1 MKLGSKP
8 IGRGKREAASITCGS
23 NGESRGSGIDANSQ
37 QLVLKL
43 AARVA
48 DLENRPSL
56 QEQ

>member
-8 IGRGKREAASITCGS
+8 TDGGKREAASSTCGS
-23 NGESRGSGIDANSQ
+23 NEESRGSGIDANSQ

-43 AARVA
+43 TARVA